1 MNKFLAG
8 FCLVMML
15 PACQI
20 GITNS
25 TEKTLDDTSEVEYD
39 ATPEAEERPSEDE
52 TEAEDTSIDDAE
64 EVEEDSEEPLIDF
77 SQIGPFSVTVDA
89 RTASV
94 TDCSNISYRVY
105 SPNIDDPPVIV
116 LGHGFA
122 RGSDVM
128 VGWAE
133 HLASWG
139 IEVLLPTL
147 CHYNVFFGVDH
158 EMNGQ
163 NMRELIALHGATNA
177 IYAGHSA
184 GGLAAIIAASQDPLA
199 LGVLGLDATDTDG
212 VPGVPDLIGTR
223 YAGGVT
229 VPAFSITGEPS
240 SCNAENNGLSLFR
253 MMSHYT
259 AVKVVSADHC
269 DFENPT
275 DAVCAMSCENPTVTF
290 EDSYIRPVI
299 TTLGT
304 AAAVSLAGLSPDGS
318 LWWTEEGLGEW
329 VQSGIIQ
336 KLE

>member
-1 MNKFLAG
+1 LSKVDGPGLLMPKYTLHSGRLMVFWLRLTQLVQYKRKIKMNKFLAG

-147 CHYNVFFGVDH
+147 CH
-158 EMNGQ
+158 
-163 NMRELIALHGATNA
+163 
-177 IYAGHSA
+177 
-184 GGLAAIIAASQDPLA
+184 
-199 LGVLGLDATDTDG
+199 
-212 VPGVPDLIGTR
+212 
-223 YAGGVT
+223 
-229 VPAFSITGEPS
+229 
-240 SCNAENNGLSLFR
+240 
-253 MMSHYT
+253 
-259 AVKVVSADHC
+259 
-269 DFENPT
+269 
-275 DAVCAMSCENPTVTF
+275 
-290 EDSYIRPVI
+290 
-299 TTLGT
+299 
-304 AAAVSLAGLSPDGS
+304 
-318 LWWTEEGLGEW
+318 
-329 VQSGIIQ
+329 
-336 KLE
+336 